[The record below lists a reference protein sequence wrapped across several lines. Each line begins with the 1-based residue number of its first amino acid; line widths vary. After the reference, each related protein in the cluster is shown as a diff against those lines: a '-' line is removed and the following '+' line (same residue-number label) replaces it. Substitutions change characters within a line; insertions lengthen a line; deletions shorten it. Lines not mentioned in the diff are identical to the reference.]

1 MQMNFRNLTSKNF
14 KTVLSKYFSFKNE
27 TRSLEPLA
35 EFLESLRK
43 SDFHD
48 VLNNFRFNEEH
59 RSNFSY
65 YIKNVFSDRSFNL
78 SLTEANILSE
88 NSFFSELKKRILN
101 KILPPVENEQ
111 TVWYLI
117 DNVSISS
124 RVDLEYL
131 HNVPKHE
138 IDEFL
143 HILEISD
150 FIKNEKVKNDLIF
163 SMNILAWRVTGMA
176 LEVDVVRMAP
186 EYKNFDNPF
195 LALQNELEAL
205 AEDFK
210 VNRSLQ
216 LSSKDSRY
224 KQIKIYCEQ
233 CLDFVNISFKN
244 SSTYGISGKINQSL
258 LKIRQQIQRIL
269 EIVNLLV
276 IDSNDDY
283 VLKSKQLIFNIL
295 SYKSH
300 KNNIAELFN
309 DSTRLI
315 SHLIT
320 NHTAETGSQYI
331 TSSRKQYMKMF
342 YKASGGGIIVGAL
355 CVLKMLYGFMPG
367 SDFFHA
373 FLFALNYAMGF
384 VMIYLMGF
392 TLATKQPAMT
402 AATMT
407 KVLSEQGN
415 TKRNNTE
422 FADLV
427 SKLFR
432 SQFIAFV
439 GNVLLSFPI
448 ALAII
453 YGLDVFF
460 SQNLAIEKSDKL
472 LKDLDPFKSKALLH
486 ACIAGFYLFISGI
499 ISGNIGNNSIFY
511 QIPDRIA
518 KNLTIKRWF
527 GAKFAKSL
535 SKYYAKNWAG
545 IISNFWFGVF
555 LGATAPIGLFF
566 GLDLDIRHITFA
578 AGNFALGLYGKD
590 FSVDSYTF
598 WISFITVFLIGFF
611 NFLVSFSLS
620 MFLAFRSRKLNIG
633 EVGDIYREIFR
644 YFLKHPLKFFIPL
657 RSVFDKKSNDL
668 MQNSVP
674 TKSEDH

>member
-1 MQMNFRNLTSKNF
+1 MKFLSTSTKNF
-14 KTVLSKYFSFKNE
+14 EAVLKKYFSFKNE
-27 TRSLEPLA
+27 TSSLEPFA
-35 EFLESLRK
+35 EFLDSVK
-43 SDFHD
+43 KADFTD
-48 VLNNFRFNEEH
+48 VLNCFKANPNLANNFRH
-59 RSNFSY
+59 
-65 YIKNVFSDRSFNL
+65 YIHNVFEGRPFNL

-88 NSFFSELKKRILN
+88 NAFIPELKKRILN
-101 KILPPVENEQ
+101 KVLPPVENEK
-111 TVWYLI
+111 TVWYLV
-117 DNVSISS
+117 DNISF
-124 RVDLEYL
+124 RPKKDLAYL
-131 HNVPKHE
+131 HNLPENE
-138 IDEFL
+138 INEFF
-143 HILEISD
+143 HILGISD
-150 FIKNEKVKNDLIF
+150 FIQKKEVKRELIF
-163 SMNILAWRVTGMA
+163 SMNILSWRVTGMA
-176 LEVDVVRMAP
+176 LEVEVVRMAP
-186 EYKNFDNPF
+186 EYRNFDNPF

-205 AEDFK
+205 AEEFK
-210 VNRSLQ
+210 INPDIQ
-216 LSSKDSRY
+216 LTSKDSRY
-224 KQIKIYCEQ
+224 KQIKIYVEQ
-233 CLDFVNISFKN
+233 CHDFVNIAFKN
-244 SSTYGISGKINQSL
+244 SSKYGISGKINQAL
-258 LKIRQQIQRIL
+258 LKIRQQTQRIY
-269 EIVNLLV
+269 EIVQLLV
-276 IDSNDDY
+276 IDNNED
-283 VLKSKQLIFNIL
+283 VVIKSKQLMLNIL
-295 SYKSH
+295 KYKSH
-300 KNNIAELFN
+300 KNNISELFN
-309 DSTRLI
+309 DSTRMI

-320 NHTAETGSQYI
+320 NHTAETGSHYI
-331 TSSRKQYMKMF
+331 TSNRKEYMRMF

-373 FLFALNYAMGF
+373 FLYSLNYAMGF

-415 TKRNNTE
+415 SYRNNIE

-439 GNVLLSFPI
+439 GNVLLAFPV

-472 LKDLDPFKSKALLH
+472 LKDLDPFNSKAILH
-486 ACIAGFYLFISGI
+486 ASIAGFYLFISGI
-499 ISGNIGNNSIFY
+499 ISGNIGNNSIFF

-518 KNLTIKRWF
+518 KNQSIKRVF

-545 IISNFWFGVF
+545 IVSNFWFGVF

-598 WISFITVFLIGFF
+598 WIALLTVFIIGFF

-620 MFLAFRSRKLNIG
+620 MFLAFRSRKLNFG
-633 EVGDIYREIFR
+633 EVSEIYKGIFR
-644 YFLKHPLKFFIPL
+644 YFLKNPLKFFIPL
-657 RSVFDKKSNDL
+657 RSSFDHKTSNM
-668 MQNSVP
+668 MQNTIP
-674 TKSEDH
+674 TKSEDQ

>member
-1 MQMNFRNLTSKNF
+1 MKLLSSNTKNF
-14 KTVLSKYFSFKNE
+14 EAVLKKYFSFKNE
-27 TRSLEPLA
+27 TASLEPLA
-35 EFLESLRK
+35 EFFEAIK
-43 SDFHD
+43 KTDFKE
-48 VLNNFRFNEEH
+48 VLNFFSTHQNFSENFRH
-59 RSNFSY
+59 
-65 YIKNVFSDRSFNL
+65 YIYNVFQGRPFNL

-88 NSFFSELKKRILN
+88 NAFFPELKKRILN
-101 KILPPVENEQ
+101 KVLPPVENEN

-117 DNVSISS
+117 DNVSLSPKK
-124 RVDLEYL
+124 DLEYL
-131 HNVPKHE
+131 HNLPEEEVN
-138 IDEFL
+138 DL
-143 HILEISD
+143 MRILGISD
-150 FIKNEKVKNDLIF
+150 FILKPNVKSELIF
-163 SMNILAWRVTGMA
+163 SMNILSWRVTGMA

-186 EYKNFDNPF
+186 EYRNFDNPF

-210 VNRSLQ
+210 VNPEIQ
-216 LSSKDSRY
+216 LNSKDSRY
-224 KQIKIYCEQ
+224 KQIKIYAEQ
-233 CLDFVNISFKN
+233 CQDFVNIAFKN
-244 SSTYGISGKINQSL
+244 SSKYGISGKINQSL
-258 LKIRQQIQRIL
+258 LKIRQQTQRIS
-269 EIVNLLV
+269 EIINLLI
-276 IDSNDDY
+276 IDQTNDII
-283 VLKSKQLIFNIL
+283 VKSKQLIFNIL

-300 KNNIAELFN
+300 KNNISDLIN

-320 NHTAETGSQYI
+320 NHTAETGSHYI
-331 TSSRKQYMKMF
+331 TSNRKQYMKMF

-355 CVLKMLYGFMPG
+355 CILKMLYGFMPG

-373 FLFALNYAMGF
+373 FLYSINYAMGF

-407 KVLSEQGN
+407 KVLSEQEN
-415 TKRNNTE
+415 IKNNYTE

-448 ALAII
+448 AMLIM

-460 SQNLAIEKSDKL
+460 SQNLAVEKSDKL
-472 LKDLDPFKSKALLH
+472 LKDLDPFKSKAILH

-499 ISGNIGNNSIFY
+499 ISGNIGNNSVFY

-518 KNLTIKRWF
+518 KNLPIKRLF
-527 GAKFAKSL
+527 GSRFAKNL

-555 LGATAPIGLFF
+555 LGATAPVGLFF

-578 AGNFALGLYGKD
+578 AGNFAIGLYGKD
-590 FSVDSYTF
+590 FVVDSSVF
-598 WISFITVFLIGFF
+598 WTAFFTVFLIGFF

-620 MFLAFRSRKLNIG
+620 MFLAFRSRKMNFG
-633 EVGDIYREIFR
+633 EVREIYREIFR
-644 YFLKHPLKFFIPL
+644 YFLRNPMKFFFPL
-657 RSVFDKKSNDL
+657 RSSFDLKSSTL
-668 MQNSVP
+668 VQNSIP

>member
-1 MQMNFRNLTSKNF
+1 MKLLSSSTKNF
-14 KTVLSKYFSFKNE
+14 ESVLKKYFSFKNE
-27 TRSLEPLA
+27 TTSLEPLA
-35 EFLESLRK
+35 EFLEAIK
-43 SDFHD
+43 KTEFKN
-48 VLNNFRFNEEH
+48 VLNFLKSNPNSVNHFRQYIYNIFEE
-59 RSNFSY
+59 RP
-65 YIKNVFSDRSFNL
+65 FNL

-88 NSFFSELKKRILN
+88 NAFFPELKKRILN
-101 KILPPVENEQ
+101 KILPPVEHEK

-117 DNVSISS
+117 DNVSFSPKK
-124 RVDLEYL
+124 DLEYL
-131 HNVPKHE
+131 HNIPEDEVN
-138 IDEFL
+138 EFL
-143 HILEISD
+143 SILGISD
-150 FIKNEKVKNDLIF
+150 FIEKANVKSELIF
-163 SMNILAWRVTGMA
+163 SMNILSWRVTGMA

-186 EYKNFDNPF
+186 EYRNFDNPF

-210 VNRSLQ
+210 INPEIQ
-216 LSSKDSRY
+216 LHSKDSRY
-224 KQIKIYCEQ
+224 KQIKIYAEQ
-233 CLDFVNISFKN
+233 CQDFVNIAFKN
-244 SSTYGISGKINQSL
+244 SSKYGISGKINQSL
-258 LKIRQQIQRIL
+258 LKIRQQTQRIS
-269 EIVNLLV
+269 EIVNLLIIDQPEDIV
-276 IDSNDDY
+276 I
-283 VLKSKQLIFNIL
+283 KSKQLMFNIL
-295 SYKSH
+295 NYKSH
-300 KNNIAELFN
+300 KNNISDLIN

-320 NHTAETGSQYI
+320 NHTAETGSHYI

-373 FLFALNYAMGF
+373 FLYSLNYAMGF

-407 KVLSEQGN
+407 KVLSEQES
-415 TKRNNTE
+415 TKNNYNE

-448 ALAII
+448 ALLII

-460 SQNLAIEKSDKL
+460 SQNLAVEKSDKL
-472 LKDLDPFKSKALLH
+472 LKDLDPFESKAILH

-499 ISGNIGNNSIFY
+499 ISGNIGNNSVFY

-518 KNLTIKRWF
+518 KNLPIRRMF
-527 GAKFAKSL
+527 GARFAKSL

-555 LGATAPIGLFF
+555 LGATAPVGLFF

-578 AGNFALGLYGKD
+578 AGNFAIGLYGKD
-590 FSVDSYTF
+590 FTVDSSVF
-598 WISFITVFLIGFF
+598 WISLITVFIIGFF

-620 MFLAFRSRKLNIG
+620 MFLAFRSRKMNFG
-633 EVGDIYREIFR
+633 EVREIYRAIFR
-644 YFLKHPLKFFIPL
+644 YFLRNPLKFFIPL
-657 RSVFDKKSNDL
+657 QSTFDLKANNL
-668 MQNSVP
+668 VQNSIP
-674 TKSEDH
+674 TKSEDQ

>member
-1 MQMNFRNLTSKNF
+1 MRLLSSSTKNF
-14 KTVLSKYFSFKNE
+14 ESVLKKYFSFKNE
-27 TRSLEPLA
+27 TSSLEPLA
-35 EFLESLRK
+35 EFLEAIKKTDFKNVLDFLK
-43 SDFHD
+43 SNPASA
-48 VLNNFRFNEEH
+48 NNFRH
-59 RSNFSY
+59 
-65 YIKNVFSDRSFNL
+65 YIYTVFSERPFNL

-88 NSFFSELKKRILN
+88 NAFFPELKKRILN
-101 KILPPVENEQ
+101 KVLPPVENEN

-117 DNVSISS
+117 DNVSF
-124 RVDLEYL
+124 RPKKDLEYL
-131 HNVPKHE
+131 HNIPENE

-143 HILEISD
+143 NILGISG
-150 FIKNEKVKNDLIF
+150 FIERPNVKSELIF
-163 SMNILAWRVTGMA
+163 SMNILSWRVTGMA

-186 EYKNFDNPF
+186 EYRNFDNPF

-210 VNRSLQ
+210 INPEIQ
-216 LSSKDSRY
+216 LHSKDSRY
-224 KQIKIYCEQ
+224 KQIKIYAEQ
-233 CLDFVNISFKN
+233 CQDFVNIAFKN
-244 SSTYGISGKINQSL
+244 SSKYGISGKINQSL
-258 LKIRQQIQRIL
+258 LKIRQQTQRIS
-269 EIVNLLV
+269 EIVNLLI
-276 IDSNDDY
+276 IDQPED
-283 VLKSKQLIFNIL
+283 VLIKSKQLIFNIL

-300 KNNIAELFN
+300 KNNISDLIN

-320 NHTAETGSQYI
+320 NHTAETGSHYI

-355 CVLKMLYGFMPG
+355 CILKMLYGFMPG

-373 FLFALNYAMGF
+373 FLYSLNYAMGF

-407 KVLSEQGN
+407 KVLSEQEN
-415 TKRNNTE
+415 TKTNYTE

-448 ALAII
+448 ALLII

-460 SQNLAIEKSDKL
+460 SQNLAVEKSDRL
-472 LKDLDPFKSKALLH
+472 LKDLNPFESKAILH

-499 ISGNIGNNSIFY
+499 ISGNIGNNSVFY

-518 KNLTIKRWF
+518 KNLPIKRMF
-527 GAKFAKSL
+527 GARFAKSL

-545 IISNFWFGVF
+545 IVSNFWFGVF

-578 AGNFALGLYGKD
+578 AGNFAIGLYGKD
-590 FSVDSYTF
+590 FSVESSVF
-598 WISFITVFLIGFF
+598 WISLITVFVIGFF

-620 MFLAFRSRKLNIG
+620 MFLAFRSRKMNFG
-633 EVGDIYREIFR
+633 EVREIYRAIFR
-644 YFLKHPLKFFIPL
+644 YFLRNPLKFFLPL
-657 RSVFDKKSNDL
+657 QSSFDLKSNKL
-668 MQNSVP
+668 VQNSIP
-674 TKSEDH
+674 TKSERR

>member
-1 MQMNFRNLTSKNF
+1 MKLLSSSTKNF
-14 KTVLSKYFSFKNE
+14 ESVLKKYFSFKNE
-27 TRSLEPLA
+27 TVSLEPLA
-35 EFLESLRK
+35 EFLEAIK
-43 SDFHD
+43 KTDFKN
-48 VLNNFRFNEEH
+48 VLNFLK
-59 RSNFSY
+59 SNPNSAAHFKH
-65 YIKNVFSDRSFNL
+65 YIYNVFEERPFNL

-88 NSFFSELKKRILN
+88 NAFFPELKKRILN
-101 KILPPVENEQ
+101 KVLPPVENEK

-117 DNVSISS
+117 DNVSL
-124 RVDLEYL
+124 RPKTDLEYL
-131 HNVPKHE
+131 HNIPEDEVN
-138 IDEFL
+138 EFL
-143 HILEISD
+143 NILGISD
-150 FIKNEKVKNDLIF
+150 FIEKPNVKRELIF
-163 SMNILAWRVTGMA
+163 SMNILSWRVTGMA

-186 EYKNFDNPF
+186 EYRNFDNPF

-205 AEDFK
+205 AEEFK
-210 VNRSLQ
+210 INPEIQ
-216 LSSKDSRY
+216 LHSKDSRY
-224 KQIKIYCEQ
+224 KQIKIYAEQ
-233 CLDFVNISFKN
+233 CQDFVNIAFKN
-244 SSTYGISGKINQSL
+244 SSKYGISGKINQSL
-258 LKIRQQIQRIL
+258 LKIRQQTQRIS
-269 EIVNLLV
+269 EIVNLLIIDQPEDVV
-276 IDSNDDY
+276 I
-283 VLKSKQLIFNIL
+283 KSKQLIFNIL

-300 KNNIAELFN
+300 KNNISDLIN

-320 NHTAETGSQYI
+320 NHTAETGSHYI

-373 FLFALNYAMGF
+373 FLYSLNYAMGF

-407 KVLSEQGN
+407 KVLSEQES
-415 TKRNNTE
+415 TKNNYTE

-448 ALAII
+448 ALLII

-460 SQNLAIEKSDKL
+460 SQNLAVEKSDKL
-472 LKDLDPFKSKALLH
+472 LKDLDPFESKAILH

-499 ISGNIGNNSIFY
+499 ISGNIGNNSVFY

-518 KNLTIKRWF
+518 KNLPIRRMF
-527 GAKFAKSL
+527 GVRFAKSL

-555 LGATAPIGLFF
+555 LGATAPVGLFF

-578 AGNFALGLYGKD
+578 AGNFAIGLYGKD
-590 FSVDSYTF
+590 FIVGSSVF
-598 WISFITVFLIGFF
+598 WTSFITVFIIGFF

-620 MFLAFRSRKLNIG
+620 MFLAFRSRKMNFG
-633 EVGDIYREIFR
+633 EVREIYRAIYR
-644 YFLKHPLKFFIPL
+644 YFLRNPLKFFIPL
-657 RSVFDKKSNDL
+657 RSSFDVKSDQL
-668 MQNSVP
+668 VQSSMP
-674 TKSEDH
+674 TKSEDR

>member
-1 MQMNFRNLTSKNF
+1 MNSKNF
-14 KTVLSKYFSFKNE
+14 KTVLSKYFSFENDTK
-27 TRSLEPLA
+27 SLEPLA
-35 EFLESLRK
+35 EFLESIRK
-43 SDFHD
+43 SDFKD
-48 VLNNFRFNEEH
+48 VLSHFRASDAQKNH
-59 RSNFSY
+59 FSL
-65 YIKNVFSDRSFNL
+65 YIRNIFSERPFNL

-88 NSFFSELKKRILN
+88 NSFFSELRKRTLN
-101 KILPPVENEQ
+101 KILPSVEHDQ

-117 DNVSISS
+117 DNISV
-124 RVDLEYL
+124 RPKKDLEYF
-131 HNVPKHE
+131 HNIPE
-138 IDEFL
+138 NELDEFL
-143 HILEISD
+143 ELLGISD
-150 FIKNEKVKNDLIF
+150 FIRSEKVKSELIF
-163 SMNILAWRVTGMA
+163 SMNILSWRVTGMA

-186 EYKNFDNPF
+186 EYRNFDNPF

-205 AEDFK
+205 AEEFK
-210 VNRSLQ
+210 INPELQ

-224 KQIKIYCEQ
+224 KQIKIYISQ

-244 SSTYGISGKINQSL
+244 SSKYGISGKINQSL
-258 LKIRQQIQRIL
+258 LKIRQQTTRIF
-269 EIVNLLV
+269 EIANLLV
-276 IDSNDDY
+276 IDSDKDY
-283 VLKSKQLIFNIL
+283 LLRSKQLIFNIL

-309 DSTRLI
+309 DSTRLL

-320 NHTAETGSQYI
+320 NHTAETGSHYI
-331 TSSRKQYMKMF
+331 TANRRQYMNMF

-373 FLFALNYAMGF
+373 FLYAMNYAMGF
-384 VMIYLMGF
+384 IMIYLMSF

-415 TKRNNTE
+415 SQKNYTE

-427 SKLFR
+427 SRLFR

-448 ALAII
+448 ALAVI

-460 SQNLAIEKSDKL
+460 SQNLAVEKSDKL
-472 LKDLDPFKSKALLH
+472 LQDLNPFQSKAVLH

-499 ISGNIGNNSIFY
+499 IAGNIANNSVFY

-527 GAKFAKSL
+527 GVKFAKSL

-545 IISNFWFGVF
+545 IVSNFWFGVF
-555 LGATAPIGLFF
+555 LGAAAPIGLFF

-578 AGNFALGLYGKD
+578 AGNFALGLYGRD
-590 FSVDSYTF
+590 FSIDGYAF
-598 WISFITVFLIGFF
+598 WLSFFTVFLIGFF
-611 NFLVSFSLS
+611 NFAVSFSLS
-620 MFLAFRSRKLNIG
+620 MFLAFRSRKLNLG
-633 EVGDIYREIFR
+633 EVRDIYREIFR
-644 YFLKHPLKFFIPL
+644 YFLRRPLSFFIPM
-657 RSVFDKKSNDL
+657 RSVYDRKSDDL
-668 MQNSVP
+668 ISNSIP
-674 TKSEDH
+674 TKSEDQ

>member
-1 MQMNFRNLTSKNF
+1 MKFLSTSTKNF
-14 KTVLSKYFSFKNE
+14 EAVLKKYFSFKNE
-27 TRSLEPLA
+27 TSSLEPFA
-35 EFLESLRK
+35 EFLDSVK
-43 SDFHD
+43 KADFTD
-48 VLNNFRFNEEH
+48 VLNCFKANPNLANNFRH
-59 RSNFSY
+59 
-65 YIKNVFSDRSFNL
+65 YIHNVFEGRPFNL

-88 NSFFSELKKRILN
+88 NAFIPELKKRILN
-101 KILPPVENEQ
+101 KVLPPVENEK
-111 TVWYLI
+111 TVWYLV
-117 DNVSISS
+117 DNISF
-124 RVDLEYL
+124 RPKKDLEYL
-131 HNVPKHE
+131 HNLPENE
-138 IDEFL
+138 INEFF
-143 HILEISD
+143 HILGISD
-150 FIKNEKVKNDLIF
+150 FIQKKEVKRELIF
-163 SMNILAWRVTGMA
+163 SMNILSWRVTGMA
-176 LEVDVVRMAP
+176 LEVEVVRMAP
-186 EYKNFDNPF
+186 EYRNFDNPF

-205 AEDFK
+205 AEEFK
-210 VNRSLQ
+210 INPDIQ
-216 LSSKDSRY
+216 LTSKDSRY
-224 KQIKIYCEQ
+224 KQIKIYVEQ
-233 CLDFVNISFKN
+233 CHDFVNIAFKN
-244 SSTYGISGKINQSL
+244 SSKYGISGKINQAL
-258 LKIRQQIQRIL
+258 LKIRQQTQRIY
-269 EIVNLLV
+269 EIVQLLV
-276 IDSNDDY
+276 IDNNED
-283 VLKSKQLIFNIL
+283 VVIKSKQLMLNIL
-295 SYKSH
+295 KYKSH
-300 KNNIAELFN
+300 KNNISELFN
-309 DSTRLI
+309 DSTRMI

-320 NHTAETGSQYI
+320 NHTAETGSHYI
-331 TSSRKQYMKMF
+331 TSNRKEYMRMF

-373 FLFALNYAMGF
+373 FLYSLNYAMGF

-415 TKRNNTE
+415 SYRNNIE

-439 GNVLLSFPI
+439 GNVLLAFPV

-472 LKDLDPFKSKALLH
+472 LKDLDPFNSKAILH
-486 ACIAGFYLFISGI
+486 ASIAGFYLFISGI
-499 ISGNIGNNSIFY
+499 ISGNIGNNSIFF

-518 KNLTIKRWF
+518 KNQSIKRVF
-527 GAKFAKSL
+527 GTKFAKSL

-545 IISNFWFGVF
+545 IVSNFWFGVF

-598 WISFITVFLIGFF
+598 WIALLTVFIIGFF

-620 MFLAFRSRKLNIG
+620 MFLAFRSRKLNFG
-633 EVGDIYREIFR
+633 EVSEIYKGIFR
-644 YFLKHPLKFFIPL
+644 YFLKNPLKFFIPL
-657 RSVFDKKSNDL
+657 RSSFDHKTSNM
-668 MQNSVP
+668 MQNTIP
-674 TKSEDH
+674 TKSEDQ